1 MKNVI
6 KPRKLKETLAFQ
18 SQMIRQILRS
28 EKGSVAVYSA
38 FLGLIAIGAGALS
51 LDYGRVAV
59 VRSQMQN
66 RADAGAM
73 AAAHQLD
80 GREGAQTRATTVA
93 FNAMTQTTA
102 LTSDSTNLD
111 VQSINFYS
119 EIEPD
124 KVAATGDEDSRYAE
138 VMLNQRK
145 IDYFLTPILFGSTS
159 TNHQG
164 DLQPSA
170 TASSN
175 PFICEAPP
183 LMICDPAELD
193 AALDLSLPANAGKQ
207 IQLKPPP
214 NGGTAWGPGNYGL
227 LALPDGSIGASD
239 IEGALAAIE
248 PEDCYTLDV
257 STAPGVKT
265 SKVQNGINARFDM
278 PGGLPDPAPN
288 VINYPKD
295 NEIEADPDVTMG
307 SGDWDIAG
315 YWNARHA
322 GALPTELDGASR
334 YQVYLYEQGLDF
346 GRNGKQTVYPIDG
359 ALPAGFTTVSPGAA
373 DIPEDITNP
382 DDPDVDGVPS
392 QAVAAN
398 GYARRLLKVA
408 VLQCGSL
415 GIKGSHTYPTNG
427 NYVEAFVTQT
437 VADAPA
443 GGIYVEVVRQL
454 TTTNEPDF
462 HANVRLVK

>member
-1 MKNVI
+1 MKDL
-6 KPRKLKETLAFQ
+6 KPKNLKETLMIH
-18 SQMIRQILRS
+18 SQLMRQMLRT

-38 FLGLIAIGAGALS
+38 FLGLIAIGTGALT
-51 LDYGRVAV
+51 LDYGRVSV

-80 GREGAQTRATTVA
+80 GREGAQARATTVA
-93 FNAMTQTTA
+93 FNAMTQTTS
-102 LTSDSTNLD
+102 LTSDSANLD
-111 VQSINFYS
+111 VQSVKFYS

-124 KVAATGDEDSRYAE
+124 KVDAAGDEDSRYAE
-138 VMLNQRK
+138 VVLNQRK
-145 IDYFLTPILFGSTS
+145 IDYYLTPILFGSTS
-159 TNHQG
+159 TTHHGN
-164 DLQPSA
+164 LPASA

-175 PFICEAPP
+175 PFICHAPP
-183 LMICDPAELD
+183 LMICDPAEWD
-193 AALDLSLPANAGKQ
+193 SALDLTLPANIGKQ

-214 NGGTAWGPGNYGL
+214 SGGTAWGPGNYGL
-227 LALPDGSIGASD
+227 LALPDGSIGAGD

-248 PEDCYTLDV
+248 PQDCYTLDV

-265 SKVQNGINARFDM
+265 SKIQNGINARFDM

-295 NEIEADPDVTMG
+295 TEIEGDESVAMG
-307 SGDWDIAG
+307 SGDWDLAG
-315 YWNARHA
+315 YWNDRHT

-334 YQVYLYEQGLDF
+334 YQVYLYEQGLEF

-392 QAVAAN
+392 QAVASN
-398 GYARRLLKVA
+398 GYARRLFKVA
-408 VLQCGSL
+408 VLQCSSL

-443 GGIYVEVVRQL
+443 GGIYVEVVRQI